1 MNIKIDNRGIKEMR
15 QFAPNLRRQIPFAQS
30 VALNQTAFKVQATIA
45 KSTTRFFDKPK
56 RFTQKAFKVQ
66 RSTKKNLKALVGPQ
80 SNRDYL
86 AVQILG
92 GDRPLKDAEK
102 LILGRRSVGAW
113 SEWKQLT
120 PVKAGRT
127 KAGDIKRSS
136 LAKIKS
142 GLSTTNQGSG
152 IFIGTPRGKKNG
164 RTRDHGVWVRKGRTY
179 HPRGTRYVVKDGKR
193 RAIKTEKGYWK
204 GKLAPL
210 FKKAEPATYK
220 PGSFPVLRIGSD
232 KARQTYLRM
241 FNEALDRAMA
251 TAK

>member
-1 MNIKIDNRGIKEMR
+1 MNIKIDKRGIKEMR
-15 QFAPNLRRQIPFAQS
+15 QFAPNVRRQMPFIFS
-30 VALNQTAFKVQATIA
+30 SALNSTAFEVQATIA

-92 GDRPLKDAEK
+92 GDRPLKDAEGFVR
-102 LILGRRSVGAW
+102 GRSAGALRRGQ
-113 SEWKQLT
+113 QLT

-127 KAGDIKRSS
+127 KAGDIRRAS
-136 LAKIKS
+136 LGKIQA
-142 GLSTTNQGSG
+142 GMSTTDQGFG

-164 RTRDHGVWVRKGRTY
+164 RPRDFGVWVRKGRAY
-179 HPRGTRYVVKDGKR
+179 FPKGTRYVVKDGKR

-204 GKLAPL
+204 GKLVPL
-210 FKKAEPATYK
+210 FKASDPATYK
-220 PGSFPVLRIGSD
+220 RGSFPMFRIGRD
-232 KARQTYLRM
+232 KARVVYPRQ
-241 FNEALDRAMA
+241 FSIAFDKAMR
-251 TAK
+251 TTR